1 MICYGV
7 ITEVPEAETGHN
19 MATAFPLYQR
29 ASTDPTKLEVEVVS
43 GELGMLVLTQFLE
56 PVFVL
61 SEIMILDDP
70 WGREIAG
77 AGRKP
82 SKWGVKCETFPTI
95 HEAIERAKEVR
106 TW

>member
-19 MATAFPLYQR
+19 MSTAFPLYTR
-29 ASTDPTKLEVEVVS
+29 VKPEALEVEVVS
-43 GELGMLVLTQFLE
+43 GELGMAILTTFLE

-61 SEIMILDDP
+61 SEILVLDDP

-77 AGRKP
+77 AGRMP

-95 HEAIERAKEVR
+95 YEAIERAKEVR
-106 TW
+106 EW